1 MSSSPWLETNNLK
14 LEPQPNKIVFVWGTV
29 CGWLLRRDEINNF
42 YLWTFNYLIVIF
54 CRKAGARYTSHLT
67 LSSSLLD
74 RSEVEGGVDPTGDQD
89 GEDDHLLE
97 VLWDHSH
104 RNTSKRHGD
113 GIQEPDR
120 HVVAEG
126 DHVPHSPVRSDDRDV
141 PDNLS
146 LPPSSHLLLSQT
158 ERLLVVP
165 ELVDLDI
172 AVRDEWDEGVTE
184 KSHPQSRISLWII

>member
-1 MSSSPWLETNNLK
+1 MMKLITFICEPSIILSSF
-14 LEPQPNKIVFVWGTV
+14 FVAKQEQDI
-29 CGWLLRRDEINNF
+29 RH
-42 YLWTFNYLIVIF
+42 
-54 CRKAGARYTSHLT
+54 TSHLT

-104 RNTSKRHGD
+104 SNTSKRHGD
-113 GIQEPDR
+113 GVQEPDR

-141 PDNLS
+141 PDNSS

-184 KSHPQSRISLWII
+184 KSHPQSRISLWIIKDISSTSLTHMVIVSTLSSRLLKMFSFR